1 LTPLE
6 LLGYALMGAGTFFL
20 ATSALGM
27 FVFKEAL
34 SRLHAGT
41 KLVSGGALL
50 LFVGVALS
58 SEDPSISAKALMV
71 ALFLLI
77 TSPMSSHSL
86 GRAYLRGGRKR

>member
-1 LTPLE
+1 MSLWGIA
-6 LLGYALMGAGTFFL
+6 GYLLMGAGTFFL
-20 ATSALGM
+20 ATSAAGM
-27 FVFKEAL
+27 FTFKDAL

-41 KLVSGGALL
+41 KLVSGGSLL
-50 LFVGVALS
+50 LFLGISLA